1 MFADTVCDVAVA
13 PIHFLKSITY
23 MIHIC
28 KLILIGYLY
37 KKMKE
42 IRFIKVALRKMG
54 KIIKV
59 IF

>member
-23 MIHIC
+23 IIQIC

-37 KKMKE
+37 
-42 IRFIKVALRKMG
+42 
-54 KIIKV
+54 
-59 IF
+59 